1 MATLSSEANSSVA
14 SPLGHDHYNLFYF
27 LHCINMSLSEII
39 LSCVYWCIYF
49 LCCLECKLLDCRI
62 LIMLHTGVPLYLTQ
76 NRNNKHSRNEWMSLE
91 RNTQSLLPKRAS
103 ILKNGWNVQYWAGWD
118 QRWRWLK
125 ESQSPY
131 RIQKTW

>member
-1 MATLSSEANSSVA
+1 MNIFNYIKLYPSLVIFTCSSVEFKGA
-14 SPLGHDHYNLFYF
+14 TSFPTLNTVKLFNVCELDSMKWYFNFICIPLVTSSLGHDHYNLFYF

-76 NRNNKHSRNEWMSLE
+76 NRNNKHSRNE
-91 RNTQSLLPKRAS
+91 
-103 ILKNGWNVQYWAGWD
+103 
-118 QRWRWLK
+118 
-125 ESQSPY
+125 
-131 RIQKTW
+131 